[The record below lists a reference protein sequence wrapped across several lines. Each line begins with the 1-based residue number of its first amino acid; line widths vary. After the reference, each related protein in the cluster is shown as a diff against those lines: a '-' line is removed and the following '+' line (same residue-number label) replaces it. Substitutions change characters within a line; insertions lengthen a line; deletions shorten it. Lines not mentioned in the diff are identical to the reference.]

1 MKYFFYA
8 VSLLLLPFS
17 YIHADEIAVTMHS
30 LNNDGIDKAIGV
42 IVVKETAQGLRFQP
56 HLRNLE
62 PGTYTF
68 TVNENV
74 GCGSQY
80 TNTGTNIR
88 GMAAGKSINQLPV
101 INVDAQGIADQAVDM
116 NRLTL
121 RDVRGRT
128 LVLSASANMSTNVAQ
143 GSEQRVAC
151 GSLELHR

>member
-1 MKYFFYA
+1 MKYLYYA
-8 VSLLLLPFS
+8 ALLLPFS

-30 LNNDGIDKAIGV
+30 LKSDGIDKAIGV

-62 PGTYTF
+62 PGSYTF

-74 GCGSQY
+74 GCGSEY
-80 TNTGTNIR
+80 STTGANIQ
-88 GMAAGKSINQLPV
+88 GMAAGKSINQLPT
-101 INVDAQGIADQAVDM
+101 INVNSQGVADQAIDM
-116 NRLTL
+116 GNLSL

-128 LVLSASANMSTNVAQ
+128 LVLSSSSGTSSNVSQ
-143 GSEQRVAC
+143 GGGQRIAC

>member
-80 TNTGTNIR
+80 TNTGVNIR

-101 INVDAQGIADQAVDM
+101 INVDAQGIADQAVNM

-128 LVLSASANMSTNVAQ
+128 LVLSASSNMSTNVAQ
-143 GSEQRVAC
+143 GAEQRVAC